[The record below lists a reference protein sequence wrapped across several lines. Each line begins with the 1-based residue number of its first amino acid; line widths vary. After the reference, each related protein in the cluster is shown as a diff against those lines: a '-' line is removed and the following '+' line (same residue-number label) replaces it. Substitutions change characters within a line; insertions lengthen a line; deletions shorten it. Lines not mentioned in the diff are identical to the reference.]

1 LFHNSGTQHTRNTV
15 TLMIIAADSNIPFIT
30 YACAELGTVLRFD
43 ARDASGVRDAVA
55 QADVVLC
62 RSTLRVDDA
71 LLAGSAVRFVATA
84 TSGTEHIDI
93 AALEA
98 RGVAVASAAG
108 SNARSV
114 AEWVMTA
121 LFHLALQQRRSPHD
135 LRLGIVGVG
144 HVGTAVL
151 HLSRA
156 VGMSALLND
165 PPRSER
171 GDAPPPG
178 AAGGWQPLEQL
189 LAASDAITVHTPLQS
204 EGPHR
209 SAGLL
214 NSGNLSRLARTPML
228 LNAARG
234 EVVDMD
240 AVRAFRGSLSAVA
253 LDVFPGEPE
262 VDPDLLA
269 LADVVTPHVAGHSLD
284 GKLLGTQMVYDA
296 LCAFLGVPPQWRHE
310 QHLPEDALIEMQAGE
325 LRAATPEEQVAEVL
339 LRACPLLRDDAAL
352 RAVGALPGVERARAF
367 GTLRAEYPVR
377 REFHRTRVYA
387 SGFDEQA
394 LAMLGAL
401 GFLL

>member
-1 LFHNSGTQHTRNTV
+1 
-15 TLMIIAADSNIPFIT
+15 MIIAADNNIPFISD
-30 YACAELGTVLRFD
+30 ACAELGTVLRFD
-43 ARDASGVRDAVA
+43 ARDAGGVREAVA
-55 QADVVLC
+55 RADTLLC
-62 RSTLRVDDA
+62 RSTLRVDGA
-71 LLAGSAVRFVATA
+71 LLAGSAIRFVATA

-93 AALEA
+93 AALEE
-98 RGVAVASAAG
+98 RGIAVVSAAG

-121 LFHLALQQRRSPHD
+121 LFHLALQQRRSARD

-151 HLSRA
+151 DVSRA
-156 VGMSALLND
+156 IGMSAFLND
-165 PPRSER
+165 PPRAQR
-171 GDAPPPG
+171 GDAAPG
-178 AAGGWQPLEQL
+178 EHANGWHALDHL
-189 LAASDAITVHTPLQS
+189 LDVCDAITLHTPLAH
-204 EGPHR
+204 EGPYR

-214 NSGNLSRLARTPML
+214 NSGNMSRLATTPML

-234 EVVDMD
+234 EVVDPD
-240 AVRAFRGSLSAVA
+240 AVREFRGALSALA

-262 VDPDLLA
+262 VDPDMLA

-296 LCAFLGVPPQWRHE
+296 LCAWLGVQPKWRHE
-310 QHLPEDALIEMQAGE
+310 QHLPEDAFIMMQAGE
-325 LRAATPEEQVAEVL
+325 LRDATPEEQVTEVL

-352 RAVGALPGVERARAF
+352 RAVGALPREERARAF
-367 GTLRAEYPVR
+367 ATLRAEYPVR

-387 SGFDEQA
+387 LGFDEQA
-394 LAMLGAL
+394 FAMLGAL